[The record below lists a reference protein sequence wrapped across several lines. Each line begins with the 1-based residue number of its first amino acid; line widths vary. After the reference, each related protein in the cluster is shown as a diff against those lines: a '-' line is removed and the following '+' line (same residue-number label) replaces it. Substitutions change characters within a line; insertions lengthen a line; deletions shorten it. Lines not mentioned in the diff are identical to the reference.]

1 MKVSLEREFPVA
13 APADKAWELLR
24 DIERVAACMPGA
36 RISERLDERHY
47 KGTVSVRF
55 GPANLSF
62 RGEVELSSI
71 EPAKR
76 TLRLIGKGTDTSGSG
91 ASLDLTTLRG
101 THPALIERSGDEILD
116 SWIFAGGRE
125 LIDCVFRAGER
136 LVTDGRHRDREALAA
151 RYARALHKLRA

>member
-1 MKVSLEREFPVA
+1 MRRIFAV
-13 APADKAWELLR
+13 LLALGGGWQVLQA
-24 DIERVAACMPGA
+24 EPG
-36 RISERLDERHY
+36 
-47 KGTVSVRF
+47 
-55 GPANLSF
+55 GPTGLA
-62 RGEVELSSI
+62 
-71 EPAKR
+71 
-76 TLRLIGKGTDTSGSG
+76 SG